1 MNTSFI
7 NFTYLG
13 GCDLFEDVDDGKEV
27 LAGSAEGDVFSLH
40 CREGDETVEMAP
52 PLNWTVSKGDDVS
65 GAAAGAV
72 RVVWM
77 LVAPESGEV
86 RVGVAVKAEGVVR
99 VKDEA
104 FLRSSQEVL
113 GNAFEGY
120 LMRLPGVK

>member
-1 MNTSFI
+1 M
-7 NFTYLG
+7 YRAVG
-13 GCDLFEDVDDGKEV
+13 
-27 LAGSAEGDVFSLH
+27 
-40 CREGDETVEMAP
+40 
-52 PLNWTVSKGDDVS
+52 KGDDVS